1 MNTGGRA
8 QVISPAPYNLKTIVP
23 VGLAPPERVAVSK
36 MIPPTD
42 TDADTGDASAAEALV
57 TSTVSFA
64 TPHTPLTAKLF
75 ASPL

>member
-42 TDADTGDASAAEALV
+42 TDADTWDASATGAGVTVTMAEPTISRWVAEM
-57 TSTVSFA
+57 
-64 TPHTPLTAKLF
+64 
-75 ASPL
+75 